1 MGNSGGALSFFDL
14 SQIDQRRTEMMIQN
28 ATRKDLARTLL
39 KVAAATLGLV
49 VCSTVFIQTAR
60 ADCGSY
66 PSPGQKPLSAP
77 TQRPLLKPVT
87 FRLATLA
94 AATRDDDRDAAIVGM
109 WKVQFVSEGTTGI
122 PDGTV
127 IDSAYAQWHSDGTEI
142 MNSGRPP
149 ITSSFCLGVWKKT
162 GESTY
167 KLNHFALS
175 WDPTGTVFVGPANIR
190 ENVTLDD
197 NGNSFSGTF
206 TIDQFDTNGNTL
218 AHIAGKITA
227 QRVTPD

>member
-1 MGNSGGALSFFDL
+1 MKIRN
-14 SQIDQRRTEMMIQN
+14 M
-28 ATRKDLARTLL
+28 TRKELARTML
-39 KVAAATLGLV
+39 KAAAATLGLV
-49 VCSTVFIQTAR
+49 VCATVFIQTAR

-66 PSPGQKPLSAP
+66 TSTGRKPMSAS
-77 TQRPLLKPVT
+77 TQRPLLKPAAY
-87 FRLATLA
+87 RLTTLA
-94 AATRDDDRDAAIVGM
+94 VASRDDDPSRDRDRDAPIVGM
-109 WKVQFVSEGTTGI
+109 WKVQFVSEGTTGV

-149 ITSSFCLGVWKKT
+149 ITSNFCLGVWKRT
-162 GESTY
+162 GGATY

-190 ENVTLDD
+190 EDVTLDD
-197 NGNSFSGTF
+197 QGNSFSGTF

-218 AHIAGKITA
+218 AHIVGKITA

>member
-1 MGNSGGALSFFDL
+1 MKIL
-14 SQIDQRRTEMMIQN
+14 N
-28 ATRKDLARTLL
+28 ASRKDLSRTIL
-39 KVAAATLGLV
+39 KTAAATLGLV
-49 VCSTVFIQTAR
+49 VCATVFIQTAR
-60 ADCGSY
+60 ADCSSY
-66 PSPGQKPLSAP
+66 TSTGRKPMSAP
-77 TQRPLLKPVT
+77 TQRVRLTPVAY
-87 FRLATLA
+87 RLTTLA
-94 AATRDDDRDAAIVGM
+94 VAARDDDPDRHRDAAIVGM

-149 ITSSFCLGVWKKT
+149 ITSSFCLGVWKRT

-175 WDPTGTVFVGPANIR
+175 WDPSGTVFVGQANIR
-190 ENVTLDD
+190 ENVTL
-197 NGNSFSGTF
+197 NAQGNSFSGTF

-218 AHIAGKITA
+218 AHIVGKITA

>member
-1 MGNSGGALSFFDL
+1 
-14 SQIDQRRTEMMIQN
+14 MIQN

-39 KVAAATLGLV
+39 KSAAATLGLL
-49 VCSTVFIQTAR
+49 VCATVFIQTAR

-66 PSPGQKPLSAP
+66 TSTGQKLMPALA
-77 TQRPLLKPVT
+77 QRPLLKPAAY
-87 FRLATLA
+87 RLAALA
-94 AATRDDDRDAAIVGM
+94 VAARDDDNDAAIVGM
-109 WKVQFVSEGTTGI
+109 WKVQFVSEGTNGI
-122 PDGTV
+122 PDGTM

-175 WDPTGTVFVGPANIR
+175 WDPSGTVFVGPTNIR
-190 ENVTLDD
+190 ENVTL
-197 NGNSFSGTF
+197 NAQGNSFSGTF

-218 AHIAGKITA
+218 AHIVGKINA
-227 QRVTPD
+227 QRVTAD

>member
-1 MGNSGGALSFFDL
+1 MKIRSTIGKYS
-14 SQIDQRRTEMMIQN
+14 IRTI
-28 ATRKDLARTLL
+28 L
-39 KVAAATLGLV
+39 KAAAATLGLA
-49 VCSTVFIQTAR
+49 VCATVFIQTAS

-66 PSPGQKPLSAP
+66 TSTGRKPMSVP
-77 TQRPLLKPVT
+77 TQRPLLKPIAY
-87 FRLATLA
+87 RLTTLA
-94 AATRDDDRDAAIVGM
+94 VAARDDDHDRDHDRDAAIVGM

-122 PDGTV
+122 PDDTV

-149 ITSSFCLGVWKKT
+149 ITSSFCLGVWKRT
-162 GESTY
+162 GKSTY

-190 ENVTLDD
+190 EEVTLDD
-197 NGNSFSGTF
+197 SGNSFSGTF

-218 AHIAGKITA
+218 AHIVGKITA

>member
-1 MGNSGGALSFFDL
+1 
-14 SQIDQRRTEMMIQN
+14 MIQN

-39 KVAAATLGLV
+39 KAAAATLGLL
-49 VCSTVFIQTAR
+49 VCATVFIQTAR
-60 ADCGSY
+60 ADCGSHTNT
-66 PSPGQKPLSAP
+66 GQKLMPGLA
-77 TQRPLLKPVT
+77 QRPLLKPAAY
-87 FRLATLA
+87 RLAALA
-94 AATRDDDRDAAIVGM
+94 VAARDDDNDAAIVGM
-109 WKVQFVSEGTTGI
+109 WKVQFVSEGTNGI
-122 PDGTV
+122 PDGTM

-190 ENVTLDD
+190 ENVTL
-197 NGNSFSGTF
+197 NAQGNSFSGTF

-218 AHIAGKITA
+218 AHIVGKINA
-227 QRVTPD
+227 QRVTAD

>member
-1 MGNSGGALSFFDL
+1 MK
-14 SQIDQRRTEMMIQN
+14 IRKMTW
-28 ATRKDLARTLL
+28 KDLARSVL
-39 KVAAATLGLV
+39 KTAAITLGLA
-49 VCSTVFIQTAR
+49 VCATVFIQTAR

-66 PSPGQKPLSAP
+66 TSTGRRPIPALA
-77 TQRPLLKPVT
+77 QRPLLRPAA

-94 AATRDDDRDAAIVGM
+94 VAARDDDNDAAIVGM
-109 WKVQFVSEGTTGI
+109 WKVQFVSEGTNGI
-122 PDGTV
+122 PDGTM

-175 WDPTGTVFVGPANIR
+175 WDPSGTVFVGPANIR
-190 ENVTLDD
+190 ENVTL
-197 NGNSFSGTF
+197 NAQGNSFSGTF

-218 AHIAGKITA
+218 AHIVGKITA

>member
-1 MGNSGGALSFFDL
+1 MKIRN
-14 SQIDQRRTEMMIQN
+14 MIW
-28 ATRKDLARTLL
+28 KDLAISVL
-39 KVAAATLGLV
+39 KTAATTVGLA
-49 VCSTVFIQTAR
+49 VCATVFMQTAR

-66 PSPGQKPLSAP
+66 TSMGQKPVPAP
-77 TQRPLLKPVT
+77 AQRPLLRAIAY
-87 FRLATLA
+87 RLTTPAVA
-94 AATRDDDRDAAIVGM
+94 AREDDNDAAIVGM
-109 WKVQFVSEGTTGI
+109 WKVQFVSEGTNGI
-122 PDGTV
+122 PDGTM

-175 WDPTGTVFVGPANIR
+175 WDPSGTVFVGPANIR
-190 ENVTLDD
+190 ENVTL
-197 NGNSFSGTF
+197 NAQGNSFSGTF

-218 AHIAGKITA
+218 AHIVGKINA
-227 QRVTPD
+227 QRVTAD

>member
-1 MGNSGGALSFFDL
+1 MKIRNMTL
-14 SQIDQRRTEMMIQN
+14 
-28 ATRKDLARTLL
+28 KDLARGVL
-39 KVAAATLGLV
+39 KTAATTLGLA
-49 VCSTVFIQTAR
+49 VCATVFIQTAR

-66 PSPGQKPLSAP
+66 TSMGQKPVPAP
-77 TQRPLLKPVT
+77 AQRPLLRAIAY
-87 FRLATLA
+87 RLTTPAV
-94 AATRDDDRDAAIVGM
+94 ATRDDDNDAAIVGM
-109 WKVQFVSEGTTGI
+109 WKVQFVSEGTNGI
-122 PDGTV
+122 PDGTM

-175 WDPTGTVFVGPANIR
+175 WDPSGTVFVGPANIR
-190 ENVTLDD
+190 ENVTL
-197 NGNSFSGTF
+197 NAQGNSFSGTF

-218 AHIAGKITA
+218 AHIVGKITA

>member
-1 MGNSGGALSFFDL
+1 MKIRNM
-14 SQIDQRRTEMMIQN
+14 TW
-28 ATRKDLARTLL
+28 KDLARSVL
-39 KVAAATLGLV
+39 KTAATTLGLA
-49 VCSTVFIQTAR
+49 VCATVFIQTAH

-66 PSPGQKPLSAP
+66 TSTGQKLIPALAQWSF
-77 TQRPLLKPVT
+77 LKPAAY
-87 FRLATLA
+87 RLAALKVA
-94 AATRDDDRDAAIVGM
+94 AREDDNDAAIVGM
-109 WKVQFVSEGTTGI
+109 WKVQFVSEGTNGI
-122 PDGTV
+122 PDGTM

-175 WDPTGTVFVGPANIR
+175 WDPSGTVFVGPANIR
-190 ENVTLDD
+190 ENVTL
-197 NGNSFSGTF
+197 NAQGNNFSGTF

-218 AHIAGKITA
+218 AHIVGKITA

>member
-1 MGNSGGALSFFDL
+1 MKIRN
-14 SQIDQRRTEMMIQN
+14 MPW
-28 ATRKDLARTLL
+28 KDLARSFL
-39 KVAAATLGLV
+39 KTAATTLGLA
-49 VCSTVFIQTAR
+49 VCATVFIQTAR

-66 PSPGQKPLSAP
+66 TSTGQKLMPALAQWSS
-77 TQRPLLKPVT
+77 LKPAAC
-87 FRLATLA
+87 RLAALKVA
-94 AATRDDDRDAAIVGM
+94 ARDDDNDATIVGM
-109 WKVQFVSEGTTGI
+109 WKVQFVSEGTNGI

-190 ENVTLDD
+190 EDVTLDN
-197 NGNSFSGTF
+197 NGNTFSGTF

-218 AHIAGKITA
+218 AHIAGKISA

>member
-1 MGNSGGALSFFDL
+1 MKIRKMAW
-14 SQIDQRRTEMMIQN
+14 
-28 ATRKDLARTLL
+28 KDLARSAL
-39 KVAAATLGLV
+39 KTAATTLGLAL
-49 VCSTVFIQTAR
+49 CATVFIQTAR

-66 PSPGQKPLSAP
+66 TSMDQKPVPAP
-77 TQRPLLKPVT
+77 AQRPLLRVIAYRLTTPVV
-87 FRLATLA
+87 A
-94 AATRDDDRDAAIVGM
+94 ARDDDNDAAIVGM
-109 WKVQFVSEGTTGI
+109 WKVQFVSEGTNGI
-122 PDGTV
+122 PDGTM

-162 GESTY
+162 GDSTY

-175 WDPTGTVFVGPANIR
+175 WDPSGTVFVGPANIR
-190 ENVTLDD
+190 ENVTL
-197 NGNSFSGTF
+197 NAQGNSFSGTF

-218 AHIAGKITA
+218 AHIVGKITA

>member
-1 MGNSGGALSFFDL
+1 
-14 SQIDQRRTEMMIQN
+14 MMIQN
-28 ATRKDLARTLL
+28 ATRKDLARTLS
-39 KVAAATLGLV
+39 KVAAATLGLL
-49 VCSTVFIQTAR
+49 VCATVFIQTAR

-66 PSPGQKPLSAP
+66 TITGQRPIPALA
-77 TQRPLLKPVT
+77 QRPLLRPAA
-87 FRLATLA
+87 FRLAALGVA
-94 AATRDDDRDAAIVGM
+94 ARDDDNDAAIVGM
-109 WKVQFVSEGTTGI
+109 WKVQFVSEGTNGI
-122 PDGTV
+122 PDGTM

-175 WDPTGTVFVGPANIR
+175 WDPSGTVFVGPANIR
-190 ENVTLDD
+190 ENVTL
-197 NGNSFSGTF
+197 NAQGNSFSGTF

-218 AHIAGKITA
+218 AHIVGKINA
-227 QRVTPD
+227 QRVTAD

>member
-1 MGNSGGALSFFDL
+1 MKIRNM
-14 SQIDQRRTEMMIQN
+14 TW
-28 ATRKDLARTLL
+28 KDLTRSVL
-39 KVAAATLGLV
+39 KTATTTMGLA
-49 VCSTVFIQTAR
+49 VCATVFIQTAR

-66 PSPGQKPLSAP
+66 TSTGQKLMPALAQWSY
-77 TQRPLLKPVT
+77 LKPAAY
-87 FRLATLA
+87 RLAALKVA
-94 AATRDDDRDAAIVGM
+94 AREDDNDAAIVGM
-109 WKVQFVSEGTTGI
+109 WKVQFVSEGTNGI
-122 PDGTV
+122 PDGTM

-175 WDPTGTVFVGPANIR
+175 WDPSGTIFVGPANIR
-190 ENVTLDD
+190 ENVTL
-197 NGNSFSGTF
+197 NAQGNSFSGTF

-218 AHIAGKITA
+218 AHIVGKITA

>member
-1 MGNSGGALSFFDL
+1 MK
-14 SQIDQRRTEMMIQN
+14 IRKMTW
-28 ATRKDLARTLL
+28 KDLARSVL
-39 KVAAATLGLV
+39 KTAATTLGLAL
-49 VCSTVFIQTAR
+49 CATIFIQTAR

-66 PSPGQKPLSAP
+66 TSMDQKPLPAP
-77 TQRPLLKPVT
+77 AQRPLLRAIAY
-87 FRLATLA
+87 RLTTPAVA
-94 AATRDDDRDAAIVGM
+94 ARDDDNDAAIVGM
-109 WKVQFVSEGTTGI
+109 WKVQFVSEGTNGI
-122 PDGTV
+122 PDGTM

-175 WDPTGTVFVGPANIR
+175 WDPSGTVFVGPANIR
-190 ENVTLDD
+190 ENVTL
-197 NGNSFSGTF
+197 NAQGNSFSGTF

-218 AHIAGKITA
+218 AHIVGKITA

>member
-1 MGNSGGALSFFDL
+1 MN
-14 SQIDQRRTEMMIQN
+14 IRNMTW
-28 ATRKDLARTLL
+28 KDLARSVL
-39 KVAAATLGLV
+39 KTAATTLGLA
-49 VCSTVFIQTAR
+49 VCATVFMQTAR

-66 PSPGQKPLSAP
+66 TSMGQKPVPAP
-77 TQRPLLKPVT
+77 AQRPLLRAIAY
-87 FRLATLA
+87 RLTTPAVA
-94 AATRDDDRDAAIVGM
+94 ARDDDNDAAIVGM
-109 WKVQFVSEGTTGI
+109 WKVQFVSEGTNGI
-122 PDGTV
+122 PDGTM

-190 ENVTLDD
+190 ENVTL
-197 NGNSFSGTF
+197 NAQGNSFSGTF

-218 AHIAGKITA
+218 AHIVGKINA
-227 QRVTPD
+227 QRVTAD

>member
-1 MGNSGGALSFFDL
+1 MK
-14 SQIDQRRTEMMIQN
+14 IRKMTW
-28 ATRKDLARTLL
+28 KDLARSVL
-39 KVAAATLGLV
+39 KTAAATLGLAM
-49 VCSTVFIQTAR
+49 CATVFIQAAR

-66 PSPGQKPLSAP
+66 TSMSQKPVPAP
-77 TQRPLLKPVT
+77 AQRPLLRAIT
-87 FRLATLA
+87 FRLTTPAVA
-94 AATRDDDRDAAIVGM
+94 ARDDDNDAAIVGM
-109 WKVQFVSEGTTGI
+109 WKVQFVSEGTNGI
-122 PDGTV
+122 PDGTM

-175 WDPTGTVFVGPANIR
+175 WDPSGTVFVGPANIR
-190 ENVTLDD
+190 ENVTL
-197 NGNSFSGTF
+197 NAQGNSFSGTF

-218 AHIAGKITA
+218 AHIVGKITA

>member
-1 MGNSGGALSFFDL
+1 MKIRNM
-14 SQIDQRRTEMMIQN
+14 TW
-28 ATRKDLARTLL
+28 KDLTRSVL
-39 KVAAATLGLV
+39 KTAATTLGLA
-49 VCSTVFIQTAR
+49 VCVTVFVQTAR
-60 ADCGSY
+60 GDCGSY
-66 PSPGQKPLSAP
+66 TSMGQKPLPAP
-77 TQRPLLKPVT
+77 AQRPLLRAIAYRLTAPPV
-87 FRLATLA
+87 
-94 AATRDDDRDAAIVGM
+94 ATRDDDNDAGIVGM
-109 WKVQFVSEGTTGI
+109 WKVQFVSEGTNGI
-122 PDGTV
+122 PDGTM

-175 WDPTGTVFVGPANIR
+175 WDPSGTVFVGPANIR
-190 ENVTLDD
+190 ENVTL
-197 NGNSFSGTF
+197 NAQGNSFSGTF

-218 AHIAGKITA
+218 AHIVGKITA

>member
-1 MGNSGGALSFFDL
+1 MK
-14 SQIDQRRTEMMIQN
+14 IRKMTW
-28 ATRKDLARTLL
+28 KDLARSVL
-39 KVAAATLGLV
+39 KTAATTLGLAL
-49 VCSTVFIQTAR
+49 CATVFIQTAR

-66 PSPGQKPLSAP
+66 TSMDQKPVPAP
-77 TQRPLLKPVT
+77 AQRPLLRAIAY
-87 FRLATLA
+87 RLTTPAVA
-94 AATRDDDRDAAIVGM
+94 ARDDDNDAAIVGM
-109 WKVQFVSEGTTGI
+109 WKVQFVSEGTNGI
-122 PDGTV
+122 PDGTM

-175 WDPTGTVFVGPANIR
+175 WDPSGTVFVGPANIR
-190 ENVTLDD
+190 ENVTL
-197 NGNSFSGTF
+197 NAQGNSFSGTF

-218 AHIAGKITA
+218 AHIVGKITA

>member
-1 MGNSGGALSFFDL
+1 MKIRHL
-14 SQIDQRRTEMMIQN
+14 
-28 ATRKDLARTLL
+28 TRKDLARKIL
-39 KVAAATLGLV
+39 KAAAATLGLV
-49 VCSTVFIQTAR
+49 VCATAFIQTAR

-66 PSPGQKPLSAP
+66 TSTGQRLMPAP
-77 TQRPLLKPVT
+77 AQRPLLKPAAY
-87 FRLATLA
+87 RLAALA
-94 AATRDDDRDAAIVGM
+94 VATRDDDNDSAIVGM

-190 ENVTLDD
+190 ENVTL
-197 NGNSFSGTF
+197 NAQGNSFSGTF
-206 TIDQFDTNGNTL
+206 TIDQFDKNGNTL
-218 AHIAGKITA
+218 AHIVGKINA
-227 QRVTPD
+227 QRVTAD

>member
-1 MGNSGGALSFFDL
+1 MKN
-14 SQIDQRRTEMMIQN
+14 RNMTW
-28 ATRKDLARTLL
+28 KDLARSVL
-39 KVAAATLGLV
+39 KTAAITLGLA
-49 VCSTVFIQTAR
+49 VCATVFIQTAR

-66 PSPGQKPLSAP
+66 TSTGRRPIPALA
-77 TQRPLLKPVT
+77 QRPLLRPAA

-94 AATRDDDRDAAIVGM
+94 VAARDDDNDAAIVGM
-109 WKVQFVSEGTTGI
+109 WKVQFVSEGTNGI
-122 PDGTV
+122 PDGTM

-175 WDPTGTVFVGPANIR
+175 WDPSGTVFVGPANIR
-190 ENVTLDD
+190 ENVTL
-197 NGNSFSGTF
+197 NAQGNSFSGTF

-218 AHIAGKITA
+218 AHIVGKITA

>member
-1 MGNSGGALSFFDL
+1 MKIRNM
-14 SQIDQRRTEMMIQN
+14 TW
-28 ATRKDLARTLL
+28 KDLARSVL
-39 KVAAATLGLV
+39 KTAATTLALA
-49 VCSTVFIQTAR
+49 VCATVFIQTAS

-66 PSPGQKPLSAP
+66 TSTGQKLMPALAHWSFP
-77 TQRPLLKPVT
+77 KPAAY
-87 FRLATLA
+87 RLAALKVA
-94 AATRDDDRDAAIVGM
+94 AREDDNDAAIVGM
-109 WKVQFVSEGTTGI
+109 WKVQFVSEGTNGI
-122 PDGTV
+122 PDGTM

-190 ENVTLDD
+190 ENVTL
-197 NGNSFSGTF
+197 NAQGNSFSGTF

-218 AHIAGKITA
+218 AHIVGKITA

>member
-1 MGNSGGALSFFDL
+1 
-14 SQIDQRRTEMMIQN
+14 MIQN
-28 ATRKDLARTLL
+28 ATSKDLARTLL
-39 KVAAATLGLV
+39 KAAAATLGLL
-49 VCSTVFIQTAR
+49 VCATVFIQTAR

-66 PSPGQKPLSAP
+66 TSTGQKLMPALA
-77 TQRPLLKPVT
+77 QRPLLKPAAY
-87 FRLATLA
+87 RLAALA
-94 AATRDDDRDAAIVGM
+94 VAARDDDNDAAIVGM
-109 WKVQFVSEGTTGI
+109 WKVQFVSEGTNGI
-122 PDGTV
+122 PDGTM
-127 IDSAYAQWHSDGTEI
+127 IDSAYAQWHTDGTEI

-190 ENVTLDD
+190 ENVTL
-197 NGNSFSGTF
+197 NAQGNSFSGTF

-218 AHIAGKITA
+218 AHIVGKITA

>member
-1 MGNSGGALSFFDL
+1 MK
-14 SQIDQRRTEMMIQN
+14 IRKMTW
-28 ATRKDLARTLL
+28 KDLARSVL
-39 KVAAATLGLV
+39 KTAATTLGLAM
-49 VCSTVFIQTAR
+49 CATVFIQAAR

-66 PSPGQKPLSAP
+66 TSMSQKPVPAP
-77 TQRPLLKPVT
+77 AQRPLLRAIAY
-87 FRLATLA
+87 RLTTPAVA
-94 AATRDDDRDAAIVGM
+94 ARDDDNDAAIVGM
-109 WKVQFVSEGTTGI
+109 WKVQFVSEGTNGI
-122 PDGTV
+122 PDGTM

-175 WDPTGTVFVGPANIR
+175 WDPSGTVFVGPANIR
-190 ENVTLDD
+190 ENVTL
-197 NGNSFSGTF
+197 NAQGNSFSGTF

-218 AHIAGKITA
+218 AHIVGKITA

>member
-1 MGNSGGALSFFDL
+1 
-14 SQIDQRRTEMMIQN
+14 MMIQN

-39 KVAAATLGLV
+39 KAAAATMGLV
-49 VCSTVFIQTAR
+49 VCATAFMQTAR

-66 PSPGQKPLSAP
+66 TSSGQKLMPAP
-77 TQRPLLKPVT
+77 AQRPLLRPAA
-87 FRLATLA
+87 FRLAALSVA
-94 AATRDDDRDAAIVGM
+94 ARDDDSDAAIVGM
-109 WKVQFVSEGTTGI
+109 WKVQFVSEGTNGI
-122 PDGTV
+122 PDGTM

-175 WDPTGTVFVGPANIR
+175 WDPSGTVFVGPANIR
-190 ENVTLDD
+190 ENVTL
-197 NGNSFSGTF
+197 NAQGSSFSGTF

-218 AHIAGKITA
+218 AHIVGKINA
-227 QRVTPD
+227 QRVTAD

>member
-1 MGNSGGALSFFDL
+1 MKIRNM
-14 SQIDQRRTEMMIQN
+14 TW
-28 ATRKDLARTLL
+28 KDLARSVL
-39 KVAAATLGLV
+39 KTAATTVGLA
-49 VCSTVFIQTAR
+49 VCATVFMPTAR

-66 PSPGQKPLSAP
+66 TSMGQKPVPAP
-77 TQRPLLKPVT
+77 AQRPLLRAIAY
-87 FRLATLA
+87 RLTTPAVA
-94 AATRDDDRDAAIVGM
+94 ARDDDNDAAIVGM
-109 WKVQFVSEGTTGI
+109 WKVQFVSEGTNGI
-122 PDGTV
+122 PDGTM

-175 WDPTGTVFVGPANIR
+175 WDPSGTVFVGPANIR
-190 ENVTLDD
+190 ENVTL
-197 NGNSFSGTF
+197 NAQGNSFSGTF

-218 AHIAGKITA
+218 AHIVGKINA
-227 QRVTPD
+227 QRVTAD

>member
-1 MGNSGGALSFFDL
+1 MK
-14 SQIDQRRTEMMIQN
+14 IRKMTW
-28 ATRKDLARTLL
+28 KDLARSVL
-39 KVAAATLGLV
+39 KTAATTLGLAL
-49 VCSTVFIQTAR
+49 CATIFIQTAR

-66 PSPGQKPLSAP
+66 TSLDQKPLPAP
-77 TQRPLLKPVT
+77 AQRPLLRAIAY
-87 FRLATLA
+87 RLTTPAVA
-94 AATRDDDRDAAIVGM
+94 ARDDDNDAAIVGM
-109 WKVQFVSEGTTGI
+109 WKVQFVSEGTNGI
-122 PDGTV
+122 PDGTM

-175 WDPTGTVFVGPANIR
+175 WDPSGTVFVGPANIR
-190 ENVTLDD
+190 ENVTL
-197 NGNSFSGTF
+197 NAQGNSFSGTF

-218 AHIAGKITA
+218 AHIVGKITA

>member
-1 MGNSGGALSFFDL
+1 MK
-14 SQIDQRRTEMMIQN
+14 IRKMTW
-28 ATRKDLARTLL
+28 KDLARSVL
-39 KVAAATLGLV
+39 KTAAATLGLAL
-49 VCSTVFIQTAR
+49 CATVFIQTAR

-66 PSPGQKPLSAP
+66 TSMDQKPLPAP
-77 TQRPLLKPVT
+77 AQRPLLRAIAY
-87 FRLATLA
+87 RLTTPAVA
-94 AATRDDDRDAAIVGM
+94 ARDDDNDAAIVGM
-109 WKVQFVSEGTTGI
+109 WKVQFVSEGTNGI
-122 PDGTV
+122 PDGTM

-175 WDPTGTVFVGPANIR
+175 WDPSGTVFVGPANIR
-190 ENVTLDD
+190 ENVTL
-197 NGNSFSGTF
+197 NAQGNSFSGTF

-218 AHIAGKITA
+218 AHIVGKITA

>member
-1 MGNSGGALSFFDL
+1 
-14 SQIDQRRTEMMIQN
+14 MMIQN
-28 ATRKDLARTLL
+28 ATRKDLARMLL
-39 KVAAATLGLV
+39 KAAAATLGLLA
-49 VCSTVFIQTAR
+49 CATVFIQTAR

-66 PSPGQKPLSAP
+66 TSTGQRPIPALA
-77 TQRPLLKPVT
+77 QRPLLRPAA
-87 FRLATLA
+87 FRLEALA
-94 AATRDDDRDAAIVGM
+94 VAARDDDNDAAIVGM
-109 WKVQFVSEGTTGI
+109 WKVQFVSEGTNGI
-122 PDGTV
+122 PDGTM

-175 WDPTGTVFVGPANIR
+175 WDPSGTVFVGPANIR
-190 ENVTLDD
+190 ENVTL
-197 NGNSFSGTF
+197 NAQGNSFSGTF

-218 AHIAGKITA
+218 AHIVGKINA
-227 QRVTPD
+227 QRVTAD